1 MTTTTLDRLAQ
12 AVIEGQ
18 AAEAVAEATRGLEE
32 GVAAESLL
40 HDGLMAAMRHVGQL
54 FEEGEIY
61 VPEMLVSAH
70 AMRSALEVLRPHLV
84 EQDVRSSGRV
94 AIGTVKGDLHDIG
107 KNLVAMM
114 LQGSGFEV
122 VDLGA
127 DVYPERFV
135 QAAHDGADV
144 IGMSA
149 LLTTTMT
156 NMPEVVEAIGDA
168 GLRDRVRIVVGGA
181 PITQTYA
188 EEIGADGYAKDA
200 SSAVRL
206 VQGLVDR
213 AAGSTDGRA
222 PGAR

>member
-1 MTTTTLDRLAQ
+1 MTTTTLDRLQQ

-40 HDGLMAAMRHVGQL
+40 HDGLMAAMRRVGQL

-156 NMPEVVEAIGDA
+156 NMPEVVQAIRDA

-188 EEIGADGYAKDA
+188 DEIGADGYAKDA

>member
-1 MTTTTLDRLAQ
+1 MTTTTLDRLQQ

-156 NMPEVVEAIGDA
+156 NMPEVVQAIRDA

-188 EEIGADGYAKDA
+188 DEIGADGYAKDA

>member
-156 NMPEVVEAIGDA
+156 NMPEVVQAIRDA